1 MLGGGLVWEGWRGV
15 GGVED
20 CSGRGEVCGGRG
32 KVCGEWS
39 VVRGVEGCGGSGGGV
54 CWGVDWCGRGRG
66 L

>member
-1 MLGGGLVWEGWRGV
+1 MGVVEVCAGGWIGV

-20 CSGRGEVCGGRG
+20 CSGRGEVCGGRDEVCGGRG

-54 CWGVDWCGRGRG
+54 LKG
-66 L
+66 